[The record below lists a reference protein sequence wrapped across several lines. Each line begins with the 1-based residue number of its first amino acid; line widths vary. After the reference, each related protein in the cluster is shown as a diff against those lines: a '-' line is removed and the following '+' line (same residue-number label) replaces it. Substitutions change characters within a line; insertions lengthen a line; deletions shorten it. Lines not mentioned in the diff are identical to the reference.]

1 MSCSKWAQQ
10 TLEIYNTW
18 QFFLQ
23 RLKSLKREGEVIRWE
38 IVIAAESSDRSDDNL
53 DSTFII

>member
-1 MSCSKWAQQ
+1 MSSKWAQQ
-10 TLEIYNTW
+10 TLEICQSW

-23 RLKSLKREGEVIRWE
+23 RLKSLKREGEVMKWK
-38 IVIAAESSDRSDDNL
+38 IVIAAESSDRLDDNL